1 MAEVQI
7 IGLPQSNWVWATR
20 IACAEK
26 GVSHENIVA
35 EPHSRPIDAIHPLGK
50 VPVMRHGDFVL
61 AESRAICM
69 YIDRAFQGPA
79 LTPAGIQEAAIA
91 EMWASIIQTSVEPIA
106 IRQYLFGYMIPKTA
120 DKSPDRAQID
130 AAMPQVA
137 KGLSVVAKGIEDGA
151 LGSGHLTIGDAFLI
165 PILFYLKNTPEAGKV
180 IGASKTLSGY
190 FDRQIARPSV
200 KQTMPPLGAQS

>member
-26 GVSHENIVA
+26 GVSHENILA
-35 EPHSRPIDAIHPLGK
+35 EPHSPPVAAIHPLGK
-50 VPVMRHGDFVL
+50 LPVMRHRDFVL
-61 AESRAICM
+61 AESRAICT

-79 LTPAGIQEAAIA
+79 LMPSGAREAAVA
-91 EMWASIIQTSVEPIA
+91 DQWASIIQTSVEPIA
-106 IRQYLFGYMIPKTA
+106 IRQYLFGYMLPKTA
-120 DKSPDRAQID
+120 DKSPDRVQID

-137 KGLSVVAKGIEDGA
+137 IGLSVVAKGIEDGA
-151 LGSGHLTIGDAFLI
+151 LGSGHLTVGDAFLI
-165 PILFYLKNTPEAGKV
+165 PILFYLKNTPEAGKL

-190 FDRQIARPSV
+190 LDRQITRPSV
-200 KQTMPPLGAQS
+200 AQTVPVLGATS